1 MPKIHKELI
10 LLNNKP
16 NKLFLK
22 LDKSSNRPFPG
33 KKQIN
38 RKYSKR

>member
-22 LDKSSNRPFPG
+22 LDKNINRPFPG
-33 KKQIN
+33 KNK
-38 RKYSKR
+38 

>member
-22 LDKSSNRPFPG
+22 LDKNIKDSSPG
-33 KKQIN
+33 KK
-38 RKYSKR
+38 